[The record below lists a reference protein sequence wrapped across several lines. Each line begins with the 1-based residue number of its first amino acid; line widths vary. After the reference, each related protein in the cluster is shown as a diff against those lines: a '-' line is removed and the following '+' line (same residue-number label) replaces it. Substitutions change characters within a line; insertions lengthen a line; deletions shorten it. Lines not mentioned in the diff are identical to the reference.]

1 MNLSLELKR
10 KNKLKICPLPTQP
23 EAIKSLMDS
32 QKPKN
37 VFRVTPTANNKSCH
51 REVTYENHMV
61 QSGSHKSDD
70 SIHSTMLTSPFP
82 FQRFLFTCPLN

>member
-1 MNLSLELKR
+1 MHLPLELKR
-10 KNKLKICPLPTQP
+10 KKNLRIFPLPTHP
-23 EAIKSLMDS
+23 EAIKSLMNS
-32 QKPKN
+32 EKPKH
-37 VFRVTPTANNKSCH
+37 VFRVKSVGVVRGCH

-70 SIHSTMLTSPFP
+70 SIYSTMLTSPFP